1 MLVAA
6 AQWDVL
12 RSQHLSKELNRAA
25 MEAAVSLS
33 PETEIECEEHEMVV
47 HVLAMAMLLGSVT
60 AKTTLICQK
69 PGQNHPKN
77 HCPSDSEPSDST
89 EGVSTLRIFS
99 VRWSINV
106 EQYAN

>member
-1 MLVAA
+1 MLAVAI
-6 AQWDVL
+6 QWDIL
-12 RSQHLSKELNRAA
+12 RSQHLPKELSHAA
-25 MEAAVSLS
+25 LEAAASPS
-33 PETEIECEEHEMVV
+33 PEKEIEYEEHEMVV

-60 AKTTLICQK
+60 AKTTLMCQK
-69 PGQNHPKN
+69 PGQNLPKN
-77 HCPSDSEPSDST
+77 HCPSDNEPSDST

>member
-1 MLVAA
+1 
-6 AQWDVL
+6 
-12 RSQHLSKELNRAA
+12 
-25 MEAAVSLS
+25 MEAAASLS
-33 PETEIECEEHEMVV
+33 PETEIEFEGHGMVA

-77 HCPSDSEPSDST
+77 HCPSDNEPSDST

-106 EQYAN
+106 EQYAT

>member
-1 MLVAA
+1 MLAVAI
-6 AQWDVL
+6 QWDIL
-12 RSQHLSKELNRAA
+12 RSQHLPKELSHAA
-25 MEAAVSLS
+25 LEAAASPS
-33 PETEIECEEHEMVV
+33 PEKEIEYEEHEMVV

-77 HCPSDSEPSDST
+77 HCPSDNEPSDST

>member
-60 AKTTLICQK
+60 SKTTLM
-69 PGQNHPKN
+69 
-77 HCPSDSEPSDST
+77 SET
-89 EGVSTLRIFS
+89 
-99 VRWSINV
+99 WSESSKKSLSI
-106 EQYAN
+106 